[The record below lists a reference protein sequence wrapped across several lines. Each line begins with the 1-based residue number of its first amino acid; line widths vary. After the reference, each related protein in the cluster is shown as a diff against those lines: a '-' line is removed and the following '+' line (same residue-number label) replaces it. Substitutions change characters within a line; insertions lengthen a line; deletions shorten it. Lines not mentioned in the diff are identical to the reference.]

1 LLGCSGR
8 TYSKVKGANKAT
20 LLATLLA
27 YSYAAVGYVT
37 DNFQEALSQS
47 ISSTKFQGNG
57 SVNGLGG

>member
-1 LLGCSGR
+1 
-8 TYSKVKGANKAT
+8 VKGANKAT